1 MASNKFLTGT
11 LVLAGDIAFASGET
25 IPGLLIKME
34 RDDLRAATTL
44 PMYQPVVAV
53 VPQSLVADH
62 QRVLAWFIEQ
72 FRGESGAGESHWEQY
87 PEYREALRLTGQP
100 IDPL

>member
-11 LVLAGDIAFASGET
+11 LVLAGDITLDRGET
-25 IPGLLIKME
+25 ITGALIKME
-34 RDDLRAATTL
+34 RDDLAAAPTL
-44 PMYQPVVAV
+44 PLYQPVVV
-53 VPQSLVADH
+53 IVPQSLIADH